1 MDKVQHAVECLGSHV
16 DKKKLSEY
24 LARLP
29 NTSALLDKF
38 STEPRGEQMLGL
50 LIIYRAGENGG
61 ILSAREMQECTE
73 IVETLEE

>member
-1 MDKVQHAVECLGSHV
+1 MDWFDHAVERLGSHV

-29 NTSALLDKF
+29 NTPALLHEL
-38 STEPRGEQMLGL
+38 STKPRDVQMLGL
-50 LIIYRAGENGG
+50 LTIYRAGENGG